1 MPREWYGNNL
11 STMGNIK
18 GVCGTV
24 CGENIGNGYRHG
36 LMTYNTLVNSTG
48 SNFNDRSFTG
58 STMDY

>member
-1 MPREWYGNNL
+1 
-11 STMGNIK
+11 MGNIK